1 MKLSNQAQA
10 FVLHF
15 GEMGSRW
22 GFNRTVGQMFALLTI
37 HSEPLN
43 ADQLA
48 EALKISRGNVS
59 MGLKELQ
66 AWRLIELHHQPGDR
80 KDYFTAAGSIWD
92 LARTVFEERRK
103 RELDPTLTLLRQLLL
118 NDPRDEQE
126 AQAQEKI
133 QEVYSLLEML
143 DQFAN
148 TLSKLDHK
156 DLQKLM
162 KLGSGL
168 NKLLDLKAGV
178 KAKATGKSTA
188 QNPTGNKAK

>member
-37 HSEPLN
+37 HPAPLN
-43 ADQLA
+43 AEQLA
-48 EALKISRGNVS
+48 QALKISRGNVS

-103 RELDPTLTLLRQLLL
+103 RELDPTLSLLRQLLL
-118 NDPRDEQE
+118 NEPQDELD

-133 QEVYSLLEML
+133 QEVYSLLEL
-143 DQFAN
+143 LEEFAN
-148 TLSKLDHK
+148 TLSKLEHQ
-156 DLQKLM
+156 DLLKLM
-162 KLGSGL
+162 KLGSGIV
-168 NKLLDLKAGV
+168 KLLELKSKISGGQSAPG
-178 KAKATGKSTA
+178 
-188 QNPTGNKAK
+188 

>member
-1 MKLSNQAQA
+1 MTLSSQAQA

-37 HSEPLN
+37 HPEPIN

-66 AWRLIELHHQPGDR
+66 AWRLVALHHLPGDR

-118 NDPRDEQE
+118 NEPQDEQ
-126 AQAQEKI
+126 AAAAQEKM
-133 QEVYSLLEML
+133 QEVYDLLELL

-148 TLSKLDHK
+148 SLSRLEQK
-156 DLQKLM
+156 DLLKLM
-162 KLGSGL
+162 KLGSGISR
-168 NKLLDLKAGV
+168 LLELKGKV
-178 KAKATGKSTA
+178 KGGTSAAS
-188 QNPTGNKAK
+188 

>member
-1 MKLSNQAQA
+1 MKLSSQAQA

-37 HSEPLN
+37 HPTPLN
-43 ADQLA
+43 AEQLA
-48 EALKISRGNVS
+48 QALKISRGNVS

-66 AWRLIELHHQPGDR
+66 AWRLVELHHQPGDR

-103 RELDPTLTLLRQLLL
+103 RELDPTLSLLRQLLL
-118 NDPRDEQE
+118 NEPQDELD

-133 QEVYSLLEML
+133 QEVYSLLEL
-143 DQFAN
+143 LEEFAN
-148 TLSKLDHK
+148 TLSKLEHQ
-156 DLQKLM
+156 DLLKLM
-162 KLGSGL
+162 KLGSGIV
-168 NKLLDLKAGV
+168 KLLELKS
-178 KAKATGKSTA
+178 KMTGGQSSS
-188 QNPTGNKAK
+188 N

>member
-1 MKLSNQAQA
+1 MKLSSQAQA

-37 HSEPLN
+37 HPTPLN
-43 ADQLA
+43 AEQLA
-48 EALKISRGNVS
+48 QALKISRGNVS

-66 AWRLIELHHQPGDR
+66 AWRLVELHHQPGDR

-103 RELDPTLTLLRQLLL
+103 RELDPTLSLLRQLLL
-118 NDPRDEQE
+118 NEPQDELD

-133 QEVYSLLEML
+133 QEVYSLLEL
-143 DQFAN
+143 LEEFAN
-148 TLSKLDHK
+148 TLSKLEHQ
-156 DLQKLM
+156 DLLKLM
-162 KLGSGL
+162 KLGSGIV
-168 NKLLDLKAGV
+168 KLLELKS
-178 KAKATGKSTA
+178 KMTGG
-188 QNPTGNKAK
+188 QNTSN

>member
-22 GFNRTVGQMFALLTI
+22 GFNRTVGQMFALMTI
-37 HSEPLN
+37 HNEPVN

-118 NDPRDEQE
+118 TEPRDEQE
-126 AQAQEKI
+126 SVAQEKI

-148 TLSKLDHK
+148 TLSKLDEK
-156 DLQKLM
+156 DLLKLM

-168 NKLLDLKAGV
+168 NKLLDLKS
-178 KAKATGKSTA
+178 KASGSGAKKNSTR
-188 QNPTGNKAK
+188 K

>member
-1 MKLSNQAQA
+1 MKLSSQAQA

-22 GFNRTVGQMFALLTI
+22 GFNRTVGQMLALLTI
-37 HSEPLN
+37 HAEPLN

-66 AWRLIELHHQPGDR
+66 AWRLIELRHQPGDR

-92 LARTVFEERRK
+92 MARTVFEERRK
-103 RELDPTLTLLRQLLL
+103 RELDPTLSLLRQLLL
-118 NDPRDEQE
+118 NDPQDNEE
-126 AQAQEKI
+126 ARAQERMR
-133 QEVYSLLEML
+133 EVYSLLEL
-143 DQFAN
+143 VDQFAN
-148 TLSKLDHK
+148 TLSQLDEK
-156 DLQKLM
+156 DLSRLM

-168 NKLLDLKAGV
+168 SKLLELKSKVKGGSARAGD
-178 KAKATGKSTA
+178 
-188 QNPTGNKAK
+188 

>member
-1 MKLSNQAQA
+1 MKLSSQAQA

-37 HSEPLN
+37 HSEPVN

-80 KDYFTAAGSIWD
+80 KEYFTAAGSIWD

-118 NDPRDEQE
+118 SDPRDAQE
-126 AQAQEKI
+126 AQAQERI

-148 TLSKLDHK
+148 TLSKLEHK
-156 DLQKLM
+156 DLTKLM

-168 NKLLDLKAGV
+168 NKLLDLKAG
-178 KAKATGKSTA
+178 AKTRK
-188 QNPTGNKAK
+188 PKD

>member
-1 MKLSNQAQA
+1 MKLTDDSQA

-22 GFNRTVGQMFALLTI
+22 GFNRTVGQMLALLTI

-66 AWRLIELHHQPGDR
+66 AWRLVELHHRPGDR

-92 LARTVFEERRK
+92 MARTVFEERRK
-103 RELDPTLTLLRQLLL
+103 RELDPTLSLLRQLLL
-118 NDPRDEQE
+118 NEPQDGAETL
-126 AQAQEKI
+126 AQERMR
-133 QEVYSLLEML
+133 EVYSLLELL
-143 DQFAN
+143 DQFAT
-148 TLSKLDHK
+148 TLSRLSEA
-156 DLQKLM
+156 DLQRLM

-168 NKLLDLKAGV
+168 GRLLDLKDKVRGGASGS
-178 KAKATGKSTA
+178 GE
-188 QNPTGNKAK
+188 

>member
-1 MKLSNQAQA
+1 MKLSSQAQA

-37 HSEPLN
+37 NNGPMN

-118 NDPRDEQE
+118 TEPRDEQE
-126 AQAQEKI
+126 TVAQKKI

-148 TLSKLDHK
+148 TLSKLDEK
-156 DLQKLM
+156 DLLKLM

-168 NKLLDLKAGV
+168 NKLLDLKA
-178 KAKATGKSTA
+178 KATGSVSKGSGSKKGTSR
-188 QNPTGNKAK
+188 T

>member
-1 MKLSNQAQA
+1 MKLSSQAQA

-37 HSEPLN
+37 HPTPLN
-43 ADQLA
+43 AEQLA
-48 EALKISRGNVS
+48 QALKISRGNVS

-66 AWRLIELHHQPGDR
+66 AWRLVELHHQPGDR

-103 RELDPTLTLLRQLLL
+103 RELDPTLSLLRQLLL
-118 NDPRDEQE
+118 NEPQDELD

-133 QEVYSLLEML
+133 QEVYSLLEL
-143 DQFAN
+143 LEEFAN
-148 TLSKLDHK
+148 TLSKLEHQ
-156 DLQKLM
+156 DLLKLM
-162 KLGSGL
+162 KLGSGIV
-168 NKLLDLKAGV
+168 KLLELKS
-178 KAKATGKSTA
+178 KMTGG
-188 QNPTGNKAK
+188 QNTSY

>member
-1 MKLSNQAQA
+1 MKISSQAQA

-37 HSEPLN
+37 HPSPLN
-43 ADQLA
+43 AEQLA
-48 EALKISRGNVS
+48 QALKISRGNVS

-103 RELDPTLTLLRQLLL
+103 RELDPTLSLLRQLLL
-118 NDPRDEQE
+118 NEPQDEQE

-133 QEVYSLLEML
+133 QEVYSLLEL
-143 DQFAN
+143 LEEFAN
-148 TLSKLDHK
+148 TLSKLEHN
-156 DLQKLM
+156 DLLKLM
-162 KLGSGL
+162 KLGSGIV
-168 NKLLDLKAGV
+168 KLLKLKSKLTSG
-178 KAKATGKSTA
+178 TS
-188 QNPTGNKAK
+188 NSE